1 MNLGKLLPL
10 YTRKKKAAILGLDPS
25 PSGVT
30 GYFRLE
36 LEDNRVIR
44 YTHGIGQ
51 LYEVLSSSSTPS
63 TLVVID
69 APLALP
75 YKGFRRVE
83 RKAISIL
90 GARLL
95 PGSLKGMRALTML
108 GLSLLWLH
116 EESASL
122 PVETHPGSTR
132 QILDLSREIPKS
144 DTNDAFI
151 AAATGYCLALD
162 NAVVI
167 TGVDG
172 IMVFPR
178 KDCRRVFVELFK
190 RCFNATF

>member
-1 MNLGKLLPL
+1 MNISKLLPS
-10 YTRKKKAAILGLDPS
+10 YTRKEKATILGLDPS
-25 PSGVT
+25 PSGTT

-36 LEDNRVIR
+36 LEDSRIVR
-44 YTHGIGQ
+44 CTHGVGQ
-51 LYEVLSSSSTPS
+51 LYDVLSGPGPP

-83 RKAISIL
+83 RKAIKTL
-90 GARLL
+90 GVRLL
-95 PGSLKGMRALTML
+95 PGSLKGMRALTRL

-122 PVETHPGSTR
+122 PIETHPGSTR
-132 QILDLSREIPKS
+132 LILDLSLEIPKS

-151 AAATGYCLALD
+151 AAVTGYCLA
-162 NAVVI
+162 NSNSIVI

-172 IMVFPR
+172 VMVFPR

-190 RCFNATF
+190 RCFDTTF